1 MYRAK
6 KFVTRLEYD
15 HFVQFDKHVDEM
27 TLEEFDT
34 LKKKFGFVGSW
45 EVCLAQ
51 DLMEYFVFFQ
61 NDRHCVV

>member
-45 EVCLAQ
+45 EKTI
-51 DLMEYFVFFQ
+51 
-61 NDRHCVV
+61 